1 MPVNARPLAKN
12 YTNPSYQR
20 SDHPSFQK
28 KRHSMI
34 VDAQGA
40 SNKEI
45 RTESGTLKFENGV
58 AVLPDDTRAK
68 DVYDELKAKHA
79 RHPNQFMLSE
89 KRGTVNVDETHRY
102 SFGWSRSFESAWE
115 RAFGASENDQDTEDI
130 DDESEQGSP
139 DASQYRTTEI

>member
-1 MPVNARPLAKN
+1 MTVNARPTAKN
-12 YTNPSYQR
+12 YTNPSYR
-20 SDHPSFQK
+20 RPDHPSFQE

-58 AVLPDDTRAK
+58 AVLPDDSRAK

-79 RHPNQFMLSE
+79 RHPNQFSLTQ
-89 KRGTVNVDETHRY
+89 KRLTVNPDNTHRMRV
-102 SFGWSRSFESAWE
+102 GWTRKFADSWE
-115 RAFGASENDQDTEDI
+115 RAFGDNNNA
-130 DDESEQGSP
+130 
-139 DASQYRTTEI
+139 